1 MHIYFFGCVH
11 MGCQFPDDG
20 WSPWPLRRKL
30 GFPSVDLPGNS
41 LFNAHLI
48 FLGLSLVGM
57 NIANPASGPGEG
69 SGGCGPLTAAPV
81 VEAGSSEDHEAG
93 LGPASR

>member
-1 MHIYFFGCVH
+1 
-11 MGCQFPDDG
+11 
-20 WSPWPLRRKL
+20 
-30 GFPSVDLPGNS
+30 
-41 LFNAHLI
+41 
-48 FLGLSLVGM
+48 M

-81 VEAGSSEDHEAG
+81 VEAGSAEDHQAG